1 MVVTKEIDS
10 WMVKGSGKLWKP
22 SGPGDAGAGGLKA
35 THLLGKLGQ
44 DSYFFVGSCIHSRWM
59 IIGYNTEKL
68 SSRFQQLCVHQLSP
82 HQGKHIFK
90 NTQHTWSGHLYFGE
104 QSYYGKQIMF
114 TNGLQLLLRGNR
126 INLTMT

>member
-1 MVVTKEIDS
+1 
-10 WMVKGSGKLWKP
+10 MVKGSGKLWKP

-68 SSRFQQLCVHQLSP
+68 SSRFQQLSLTADENSKVSKA
-82 HQGKHIFK
+82 QG
-90 NTQHTWSGHLYFGE
+90 E
-104 QSYYGKQIMF
+104 
-114 TNGLQLLLRGNR
+114 R
-126 INLTMT
+126 ISL